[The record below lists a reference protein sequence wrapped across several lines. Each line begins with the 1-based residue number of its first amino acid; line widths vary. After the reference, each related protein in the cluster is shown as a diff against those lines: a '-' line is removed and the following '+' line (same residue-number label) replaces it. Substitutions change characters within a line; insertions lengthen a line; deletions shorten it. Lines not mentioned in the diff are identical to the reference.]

1 MATQLLTYDEL
12 ATAWGVSREAARK
25 KVEGLRLPKQMGNDG
40 KARIMIDLI
49 EVQHQPLKPKKDRRP
64 PGDRSETE
72 ALRQHVETLRAE
84 VERHI
89 ALAATIR
96 GDFERERDKAE
107 RALNDLVSLSER
119 LADAEKER
127 AEKLVE
133 IERAQAE
140 VEKAKA
146 ELSDWKARP
155 WWRRALGA

>member
-1 MATQLLTYDEL
+1 MPTQLLTYDEL

-25 KVEGLRLPKQMGNDG
+25 KVEGLRLPKQTGNDG
-40 KARIMIDLI
+40 RARIMVDLDD
-49 EVQHQPLKPKKDRRP
+49 VQHRPMPKKERKP
-64 PGDRSETE
+64 PGDRPETE

-107 RALNDLVSLSER
+107 RALNDLVSLSEK
-119 LADAEKER
+119 LAEAERER

-146 ELSDWKARP
+146 ELADWKARP